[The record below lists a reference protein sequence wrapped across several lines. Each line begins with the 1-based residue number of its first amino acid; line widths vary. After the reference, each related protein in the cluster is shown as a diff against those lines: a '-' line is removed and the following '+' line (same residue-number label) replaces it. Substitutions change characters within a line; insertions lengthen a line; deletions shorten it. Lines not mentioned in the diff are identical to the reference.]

1 MDSAEIAFIILPAF
15 IGLGLVAYAG
25 YQVRKLEISFFH
37 AATSYVVSAFVLSLA
52 ILWVFEIVRGALG
65 EEGSGYYAKVVITF
79 TVVAIWLSTCAVA
92 LVTIY
97 RRHNLRED
105 FVVYL
110 KERSLNFMTAWG
122 LAGLALISTAWVS
135 GIRFEAASL
144 DMYAWLLILV
154 FVYLIASAVFDI
166 VTPIRANARGEMP
179 QLSRDALVD
188 LGMLAAAWITI
199 PSATLLLDLIVGGR
213 FGLTETNPYLWVTV
227 IMFILLIRSI
237 SFSEYAAIIVDPEIE
252 TARREGFRAYD
263 IPRGVYLIYDDKAE
277 SALSLFS
284 ELVTLPLRPDAAIPV
299 SDESPTETLEFLIP
313 RGLVVTREFPN
324 GIRERHGLQVTPM
337 IWLTETPGELRIA
350 PTSLAVLTDALERF
364 METNRNSIVLVEGIE
379 YIVTFNDFKKVLR
392 SLDLL
397 NEEAWMTKARL
408 MITVNP
414 RAFNDK
420 ERALL
425 ERDRIVLRGPLDI
438 EELKRESKIAAEAV
452 RET

>member
-1 MDSAEIAFIILPAF
+1 MDSADIAFRILPAVV
-15 IGLGLVAYAG
+15 GLGLVAYAA
-25 YQVRKLEISFFH
+25 YQVRRLEISFFH
-37 AATSYVVSAFVLSLA
+37 AATSFVVGAFVLALA
-52 ILWVFEIVRGALG
+52 FLWALEIVRGATG
-65 EEGSGYYAKVVITF
+65 EAGSSYYAKVVITF

-92 LVTIY
+92 LISIY
-97 RRHNLRED
+97 RRHNYRDD
-105 FVVYL
+105 FVVFM
-110 KERSLNFMTAWG
+110 KEHSLNFMTLWG

-135 GIRFEAASL
+135 NIQFSSKSL
-144 DMYAWLLILV
+144 SNYAWLLILV
-154 FVYLIASAVFDI
+154 VIYLIASAVFDV
-166 VTPIRANARGEMP
+166 VTPLRANARGELP
-179 QLSRDALVD
+179 QLSREALVD
-188 LGMLAAAWITI
+188 MGMLAAGWIII
-199 PSATLLLDLIVGGR
+199 PSATFGLDLVIGGHY
-213 FGLTETNPYLWVTV
+213 GLTDTNPYLWVTV

-237 SFSEYAAIIVDPEIE
+237 SFSEYAAIIVDPEVE
-252 TARREGFRAYD
+252 TARREGFRAFD

-299 SDESPTETLEFLIP
+299 NDESATETLEFLIP
-313 RGLVVTREFPN
+313 RGLVVTREFPS

-337 IWLTETPGELRIA
+337 IWLTESPGELRIA

-364 METNRNSIVLVEGIE
+364 METNHNSIVLVEGVE

-397 NEEAWMTKARL
+397 NEAAWMTKARL

-414 RAFNDK
+414 RAFGDK